1 MLKDAQASTTRSDH
15 CPRRTLCRLLL
26 AAAAVA
32 ALANAFGCK
41 ATPLDQ
47 WRAMSSSR
55 LQPLTERQVAALDEW
70 KGDEP
75 VTTVVRA
82 GEVR

>member
-1 MLKDAQASTTRSDH
+1 MLKDAQAAASERTPAACRSIL
-15 CPRRTLCRLLL
+15 RLALVGGSLCLLTGVL
-26 AAAAVA
+26 
-32 ALANAFGCK
+32 GCK

-55 LQPLTERQVAALDEW
+55 LEPLTERQVAALDDW
-70 KGDEP
+70 HRDEP